1 MDPLRLRKDRELI
14 IKILYEIDSTSHPL
28 ETIINN
34 TFKRIKLN
42 VSRRTYISSTSKGII
57 ANISSIDQ
65 TISEYA
71 ISWPIEQISLID
83 RNILRLSIYELQNSD
98 TNTTSIVINDAVE
111 LAKNYGSDQSGKFI
125 NGVLG
130 SYARKTLNKT

>member
-14 IKILYEIDSTSHPL
+14 IKILYEVDSTSHEL
-28 ETIINN
+28 ETIINY
-34 TFKRIKLN
+34 TFKRIKIN
-42 VSRRTYISSTSKGII
+42 ASRRDYISSTSEGILE
-57 ANISSIDQ
+57 NLSSIDE
-65 TISEYA
+65 TLSEYA

-83 RNILRLSIYELQNSD
+83 RNILRLSIYELQHSD

-111 LAKNYGSDQSGKFI
+111 LAKHYGSDHSGKFI

-130 SYARKTLNKT
+130 SYARKTLNTT

>member
-14 IKILYEIDSTSHPL
+14 IKVLYESDSTVHDL

-42 VSRRTYISSTSKGII
+42 VSRRNYISTTSI
-57 ANISSIDQ
+57 NIVKNLNSIDQ
-65 TISEYA
+65 SIKEYA
-71 ISWPIEQISLID
+71 VSWPIEQISIID
-83 RNILRLSIYELQNSD
+83 RNILRMSIYELQNSD
-98 TNTTSIVINDAVE
+98 VSTTSIVINDAVE
-111 LAKNYGSDQSGKFI
+111 LAKNYGSEQSGKFI

-130 SYARKTLNKT
+130 SFARKTLNIT

>member
-14 IKILYEIDSTSHPL
+14 IKVLYESDSTAHDL

-42 VSRRTYISSTSKGII
+42 VSRRNYISTTSI
-57 ANISSIDQ
+57 NIVKNLNSIDQ
-65 TISEYA
+65 SIKEYA
-71 ISWPIEQISLID
+71 VSWPIEQISIID
-83 RNILRLSIYELQNSD
+83 RNILRMSIYELQNSD
-98 TNTTSIVINDAVE
+98 VSTTSIVINDAVE
-111 LAKNYGSDQSGKFI
+111 LAKNYGSEQSGKFI

-130 SYARKTLNKT
+130 SFARKTLNIT

>member
-14 IKILYEIDSTSHPL
+14 IKILYEIDSTSHEL

-34 TFKRIKLN
+34 TFKRIKIN
-42 VSRRTYISSTSKGII
+42 ASRRNYISSTSEGII
-57 ANISSIDQ
+57 ENLSSIDE
-65 TISEYA
+65 TLSEFA

-83 RNILRLSIYELQNSD
+83 RNILRLSIYELQHSD
-98 TNTTSIVINDAVE
+98 INTTSIFINDAVE
-111 LAKNYGSDQSGKFI
+111 LAKNYGSDHSGKFI

>member
-42 VSRRTYISSTSKGII
+42 VSRRTYISSTSKGIM
-57 ANISSIDQ
+57 
-65 TISEYA
+65 
-71 ISWPIEQISLID
+71 
-83 RNILRLSIYELQNSD
+83 SD
-98 TNTTSIVINDAVE
+98 NDARN
-111 LAKNYGSDQSGKFI
+111 KNIGGEIICKVF
-125 NGVLG
+125 
-130 SYARKTLNKT
+130 

>member
-14 IKILYEIDSTSHPL
+14 IKILYEIDSTSHEL
-28 ETIINN
+28 ETIITN
-34 TFKRIKLN
+34 TFKRIKIN
-42 VSRRTYISSTSKGII
+42 ASRRNYISSTSEGII
-57 ANISSIDQ
+57 ENLSSIDE
-65 TISEYA
+65 TLSEFA

-83 RNILRLSIYELQNSD
+83 RNILRLSIYELQHSD
-98 TNTTSIVINDAVE
+98 INTTSIVINDAVE
-111 LAKNYGSDQSGKFI
+111 LAKNYGSDHSGKFI

>member
-14 IKILYEIDSTSHPL
+14 IKILYEVDSTSHEL
-28 ETIINN
+28 ETIINY
-34 TFKRIKLN
+34 TFKRIKIN
-42 VSRRTYISSTSKGII
+42 ASRRDYISSTSEGILE
-57 ANISSIDQ
+57 NLSSLDE
-65 TISEYA
+65 TLSEYA

-83 RNILRLSIYELQNSD
+83 RNILRLSIYELQHSD

-111 LAKNYGSDQSGKFI
+111 LAKNYGSDHSGKFI

-130 SYARKTLNKT
+130 SYARKTLNTT